1 MKYRN
6 NKETIKKTSETKIW
20 FFKKIKK
27 IDKSLAS
34 QTEKTEK
41 AQITKIRN
49 LGENITT
56 NFTEINRI
64 IREHY

>member
-6 NKETIKKTSETKIW
+6 NKETKKKTSETKIW